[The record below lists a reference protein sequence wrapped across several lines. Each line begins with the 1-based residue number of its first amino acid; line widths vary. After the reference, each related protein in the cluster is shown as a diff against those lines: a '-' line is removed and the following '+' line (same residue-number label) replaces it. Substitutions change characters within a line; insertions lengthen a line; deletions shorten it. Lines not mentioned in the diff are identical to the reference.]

1 MGTLTFRSCE
11 RTSQVASKNQLQTV
25 LKENYGINKNLTQS
39 LSLEDCENLLML
51 LNNYPSA
58 EKLIESFVEKNNEL
72 SQNNRYYGQRR
83 SQAEKRLD
91 QLQTEYQKTQQSIA
105 ELEKE
110 NEALRNRKGSL
121 SNEQKQLEAEI
132 VELTSKNQSLSSK
145 VQTLTTKNDELIE
158 ANDQLKRDNKELK
171 NIVDQIRLRLARDT
185 KMLLQYEDSELRKA
199 MIRLFRWTLG

>member
-1 MGTLTFRSCE
+1 MAL
-11 RTSQVASKNQLQTV
+11 KNQLQTV

-58 EKLIESFVEKNNEL
+58 EKLVESFVEKNNEL

-83 SQAEKRLD
+83 NQAEKKFEA
-91 QLQTEYQKTQQSIA
+91 LQAEYQQTQKSIA
-105 ELEKE
+105 ELEKA
-110 NEALRNRKGSL
+110 NKALQNRKGSL
-121 SNEQKQLEAEI
+121 SVEQQQLETQIEQLAA
-132 VELTSKNQSLSSK
+132 KNQSLNSK
-145 VQTLTTKNDELIE
+145 IQTLTTENDELIG

>member
-1 MGTLTFRSCE
+1 M
-11 RTSQVASKNQLQTV
+11 ASKNQLQTV

-58 EKLIESFVEKNNEL
+58 EKLVESFVEKNNEL

-83 SQAEKRLD
+83 SQAEKKFEK
-91 QLQTEYQKTQQSIA
+91 LQTEYQQTQKSIT
-105 ELEKE
+105 ELEKA

-121 SNEQKQLEAEI
+121 SVEQQQLEAQI
-132 VELTSKNQSLSSK
+132 DQLAAQNQSLSSK
-145 VQTLTTKNDELIE
+145 IQTLTTKNDELSE

>member
-1 MGTLTFRSCE
+1 MGTLTSRSCG

-58 EKLIESFVEKNNEL
+58 EKLVESFVEKNNEL

-83 SQAEKRLD
+83 SQAEKKLE
-91 QLQTEYQKTQQSIA
+91 QLQAEYQQNQKSID
-105 ELEKE
+105 ELEKA
-110 NEALRNRKGSL
+110 NKALQSRKGFL
-121 SNEQKQLEAEI
+121 STEQQQLKAQAEQ
-132 VELTSKNQSLSSK
+132 LTAENQSLSSK
-145 VQTLTTKNDELIE
+145 IQTLTTRNDELIE

>member
-1 MGTLTFRSCE
+1 M
-11 RTSQVASKNQLQTV
+11 ASKNQLQTV

-58 EKLIESFVEKNNEL
+58 EKLVESFVEKNNEL

-83 SQAEKRLD
+83 SQAEKRLER
-91 QLQTEYQKTQQSIA
+91 LQTEHQKTQQSITK
-105 ELEKE
+105 LEKE

-121 SNEQKQLEAEI
+121 SDEQKQLEAEI
-132 VELTSKNQSLSSK
+132 EALTSKNQNLSSQ

>member
-1 MGTLTFRSCE
+1 MTLKS
-11 RTSQVASKNQLQTV
+11 QLQTV
-25 LKENYGINKNLTQS
+25 LKENYGINKNVTQS

-51 LNNYPSA
+51 LKNYPSA
-58 EKLIESFVEKNNEL
+58 EKLVQSFVEKNDAL

-83 SQAEKRLD
+83 SQAEKKLE
-91 QLQTEYQKTQQSIA
+91 QLQAEYQQTQKSID
-105 ELEKE
+105 ELEKANKE
-110 NEALRNRKGSL
+110 LQGRKGFL
-121 SNEQKQLEAEI
+121 SAEQQQLKAQAEHLAS
-132 VELTSKNQSLSSK
+132 ENQSLSSK
-145 VQTLTTKNDELIE
+145 IQTLTTKNDELVE